1 MILDFQAK
9 ALEKAAQPHFD
20 VNFLK
25 FHSNL
30 MPVDLCGQK
39 TLIANGSIMD
49 LPAEDQV
56 KDIPADELVF
66 SKSGIEYFRYLA
78 LSITERLAKD
88 DPTAWVAPN
97 PDTAKNEDCLR
108 PVFNSVLQR
117 GITLWT
123 VLREMQ
129 QSAFPIPKDFIVFLP
144 KDDARRDE
152 VIRALVPF
160 KKAQREALKA
170 GWEDDTV
177 AFRITQSA
185 SRPTALLM
193 H

>member
-30 MPVDLCGQK
+30 VPTDVCGQK
-39 TLIANGSIMD
+39 KLIANGPVMD
-49 LPAEDQV
+49 LPTLDFT
-56 KDIPADELVF
+56 KDIPADELVL

-78 LSITERLAKD
+78 VSITERLAKD
-88 DPTAWVAPN
+88 DPTAWSAPN
-97 PDTAKNEDCLR
+97 PNTAKNEDCLR
-108 PVFNSVLQR
+108 PVFNSVLQK
-117 GITLWT
+117 GITMWT
-123 VLREMQ
+123 ALRELQ
-129 QSAFPIPKDFIVFLP
+129 QAKFPIPEDFIVFLP
-144 KDDARRDE
+144 TDDARRDE

-185 SRPTALLM
+185 AKPSALIV

>member
-9 ALEKAAQPHFD
+9 ALEKAALPHFD
-20 VNFLK
+20 INFLT

-30 MPVDLCGQK
+30 LPVEILGRK
-39 TLIANGSIMD
+39 TLIANGPTVDVPSAAAI
-49 LPAEDQV
+49 
-56 KDIPADELVF
+56 KDIPADELMV
-66 SKSGIEYFRYLA
+66 SKTGLEYFRYLL

-88 DPTAWVAPN
+88 DPTAWKAPN
-97 PDTAKNEDCLR
+97 PNTAKNEDCLR

-117 GITLWT
+117 GMTMWT
-123 VLREMQ
+123 VLRDMQ
-129 QSAFPIPKDFIVFLP
+129 KAKFPIPEDFIVFLP
-144 KDDARRDE
+144 TDDSRRDE

-170 GWEDDTV
+170 SWEDDTV

-185 SRPTALLM
+185 AKPTALIIQ
-193 H
+193 